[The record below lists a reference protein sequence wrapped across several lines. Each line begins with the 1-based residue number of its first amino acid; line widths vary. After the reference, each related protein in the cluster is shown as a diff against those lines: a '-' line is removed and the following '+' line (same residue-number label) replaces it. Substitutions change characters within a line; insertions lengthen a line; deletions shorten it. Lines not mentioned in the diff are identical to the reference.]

1 MAASAYFSRICFI
14 NSDPNQN
21 TLADINPLIQ
31 PFCIMNSQKERQL
44 T

>member
-14 NSDPNQN
+14 NSDPNQD

-31 PFCIMNSQKERQL
+31 PFCFMKSQKKQQL